1 MTTLVKARA
10 ADAPADARIDAL
22 CAVLEEIRATVHQA
36 AEFTEQ
42 QREAVRGHAG
52 IAGIVS
58 DLEWHLAVDLLRTR
72 AELRAAYSF
81 EAAPLDVVKLPTW
94 RAA

>member
-1 MTTLVKARA
+1 MNNNNKARVA
-10 ADAPADARIDAL
+10 GARVDAL
-22 CAVLEEIRATVHQA
+22 CAVLEEIRVTVQGA
-36 AEFTEQ
+36 SEFTAD

-58 DLEWHLAVDLLRTR
+58 DREWLRAVQLLRTR
-72 AELRAAYSF
+72 AEMRAAYSF
-81 EAAPLDVVKLPTW
+81 EVGPLDVVKLPTCG